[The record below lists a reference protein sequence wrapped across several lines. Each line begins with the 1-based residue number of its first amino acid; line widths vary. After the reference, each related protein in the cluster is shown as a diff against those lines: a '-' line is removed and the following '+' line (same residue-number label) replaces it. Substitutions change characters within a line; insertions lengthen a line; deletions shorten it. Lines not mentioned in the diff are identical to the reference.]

1 MSRYYTYGTCYV
13 YEAGTYTA
21 SQGSASSKD
30 KFIEFIETDTYYY
43 YGYYYT
49 GEYEWCSET
58 TRSGTTRLSPDLRLT
73 ALLILLLIVSFV
85 LW

>member
-21 SQGSASSKD
+21 SQGSTSSKD
-30 KFIEFIETDTYYY
+30 KFIEFKETDSYEY

-49 GEYEWCSET
+49 GEYVWC
-58 TRSGTTRLSPDLRLT
+58 SGTTRLSPDLRLT
-73 ALLILLLIVSFV
+73 TLLILLLIVSFV